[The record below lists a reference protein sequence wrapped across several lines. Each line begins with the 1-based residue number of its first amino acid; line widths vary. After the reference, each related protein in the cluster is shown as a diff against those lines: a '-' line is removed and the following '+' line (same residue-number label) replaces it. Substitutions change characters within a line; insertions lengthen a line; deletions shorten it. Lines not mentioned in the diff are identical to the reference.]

1 MMRIRNS
8 ANLYL
13 CLAFSLWAVFIVEVP
28 PYEEDTR
35 EIAGGNND
43 GAHPMEEVSE
53 GKLGEEQHWA
63 ANDSPAS
70 DASFHSVDQ
79 EVNCVML
86 TVDKHLVAADPDKN
100 DMDLERR

>member
-1 MMRIRNS
+1 
-8 ANLYL
+8 
-13 CLAFSLWAVFIVEVP
+13 
-28 PYEEDTR
+28 
-35 EIAGGNND
+35 
-43 GAHPMEEVSE
+43 ME
-53 GKLGEEQHWA
+53 LDEEQHGA

-100 DMDLERR
+100 DMDPERR